1 MVDGAATIRSL
12 NTAGKAGA
20 LVDQTEHISV
30 LQELF
35 GCDASTASILRDNL
49 KIVTA
54 PAAVTLAFQGDPST
68 DCRFVVSGA
77 IGMRALSE
85 DGQYTQIATAET
97 GEVVGAFP
105 HDCEHSVELV
115 TQEAAEM
122 IVIGTA
128 QLRALA
134 QEHSGIGLG
143 LASLF
148 AQQLS
153 NVLGQM
159 AAHVTLTAYGRVY
172 QALLDMADKDGIIS
186 PAPIVT
192 ALGVKT
198 QTARETAS
206 RAVSDLCK
214 TGGLTKSKQHWMIT
228 SRRMLEDMVI

>member
-1 MVDGAATIRSL
+1 MKYSDR
-12 NTAGKAGA
+12 AGA
-20 LVDQTEHISV
+20 VVDQAEQISV

-35 GCDASTASILRDNL
+35 GCDTSTASIVRENL
-49 KIVTA
+49 TMVTA
-54 PAAVTLAFQGDPST
+54 PAATTLAFQGDPSA
-68 DCRFVVSGA
+68 DCRFVISGA

-85 DGQYTQIATAET
+85 DGQYTQIATVET

-105 HDCEHSVELV
+105 NICEHSVELV
-115 TQEAAEM
+115 TQDAVEM

-134 QEHSGIGLG
+134 QDHSGVGLG

-172 QALLDMADKDGIIS
+172 QALLDMADSTGMIT
-186 PAPIVT
+186 PAPVVT
-192 ALGVKT
+192 ALGVRT

-206 RAVSDLCK
+206 RAISDLCK
-214 TGGLTKSKQHWMIT
+214 VGGLTKSKKHWTIT
-228 SRRMLEDMVI
+228 SRRMLEDMVV